1 MDAKYTVDFRRET
14 DASDELKIVKW
25 ADAVG
30 RDDHDH
36 AQLLSVSMRVRTAKM
51 AHSNATGEG
60 TVSNGYLGAD
70 VIHVRAGEGFVPHT
84 HPGDHLLIVIGG
96 LGTIT
101 YGGKIYPTEAGQI
114 YMIDGDVPHAVGA
127 ITDHVI
133 LAVGSPHKP
142 IDSKDRM
149 TPVPYESVVANIN
162 ELHCL
167 ICDIK
172 ASLPYRL
179 HDYKCPHC
187 PCAQC
192 YCAD

>member
-1 MDAKYTVDFRRET
+1 MDAKYTVDLQRET
-14 DASDELKIVKW
+14 DADAFKIVKW
-25 ADAVG
+25 ADSIG
-30 RDDHDH
+30 HDERHH
-36 AQLLSVSMRVRTAKM
+36 AQLLSVSMHVRNTSLV
-51 AHSNATGEG
+51 HSNATGEA

-96 LGTIT
+96 RGTIT

-114 YMIDGDVPHAVGA
+114 YMVDGNTPHAVGA

-142 IDSKDRM
+142 VDSTDRM
-149 TPVPYESVVANIN
+149 TPLPYESVVADIN

-172 ASLPYRL
+172 ARLPHRL
-179 HDYKCPHC
+179 HHYECPHC
-187 PCAQC
+187 PCAEC
-192 YCAD
+192 CRPN